1 MLLISIAAV
10 LAYGLVIARCVWFAA
25 NGNRFRQDDRT
36 EVMFI
41 VTASTLYV
49 LAHMAL
55 WLMEPWKLI
64 NNSMASALVV
74 GHTIFCGAYFF
85 RRIGA
90 LVDGRDRRQ
99 LQRRVKRAHG

>member
-1 MLLISIAAV
+1 MLMISIAAV
-10 LAYGLVIARCVWFAA
+10 VAYSLVIARCVWFAS
-25 NGNRFRQDDRT
+25 NGDRFRQDDRT

-49 LAHMAL
+49 LAHLYL
-55 WLMEPWKLI
+55 WLAEPWKLV

-74 GHTIFCGAYFF
+74 AHTIFCAAYFF

-99 LQRRVKRAHG
+99 GQRRMRRAHG

>member
-1 MLLISIAAV
+1 MLLIAITAV
-10 LAYGLVIARCVWFAA
+10 FAYSLVIARCIWFAA

-49 LAHMAL
+49 LAHLAL
-55 WLMEPWKLI
+55 WLMEPWKLAS
-64 NNSMASALVV
+64 NSPASSLIVA
-74 GHTIFCGAYFF
+74 HTIFCGGYFF

-99 LQRRVKRAHG
+99 VQRRVRRAHG

>member
-1 MLLISIAAV
+1 MLLIAIAAV
-10 LAYGLVIARCVWFAA
+10 FAYSLVIARCIWFAV

-49 LAHMAL
+49 LAHLAL
-55 WLMEPWKLI
+55 WLMEPWKLA
-64 NNSMASALVV
+64 NNSPASSLIVA
-74 GHTIFCGAYFF
+74 HTIFCGAYFF

-99 LQRRVKRAHG
+99 IQRRVRRAHG

>member
-10 LAYGLVIARCVWFAA
+10 LAYGLVIGRCVWFAS

-49 LAHMAL
+49 LAHLYL
-55 WLMEPWKLI
+55 WLTEPWKLV
-64 NNSMASALVV
+64 NNSMASSLVV
-74 GHTIFCGAYFF
+74 AHTIFCGAYFS

-99 LQRRVKRAHG
+99 AQRRVKRAHA

>member
-1 MLLISIAAV
+1 MLLISISAV
-10 LAYGLVIARCVWFAA
+10 VTYGLVIARCIWFAA
-25 NGNRFRQDDRT
+25 MGNRFRQDDRT

-49 LAHMAL
+49 LAHLSL
-55 WLMEPWKLI
+55 WLMEPWKLV
-64 NNSMASALVV
+64 NNSMASSLVV
-74 GHTIFCGAYFF
+74 AHTIFCGAYFF

-99 LQRRVKRAHG
+99 PRARRAHG